1 MVKGDGWLLWLMAIG
16 NQSTQDVDK
25 AVDWR
30 TLARMLNL
38 RTVLQLVNDRF
49 DDGALAEQQTI
60 A

>member
-30 TLARMLNL
+30 TVARMLNL